1 MDLVLDIVLL
11 QHQTG
16 QVQTFLPI
24 MVQLF
29 LLQVVAVEQVIMKY
43 LKVLEEQV
51 VEPQVNKVDMA
62 VKQEVE
68 VDLVVD
74 NLEEDHIQVKLVE
87 EHALVEHLYVVEQH

>member
-1 MDLVLDIVLL
+1 MDLVLDTVLS

-16 QVQTFLPI
+16 LGQMLALI
-24 MVQLF
+24 MLQLF
-29 LLQVVAVEQVIMKY
+29 LLLVVAVEQVIMKY

-51 VEPQVNKVDMA
+51 VEPQVNKVDMV

-74 NLEEDHIQVKLVE
+74 NLEEDH
-87 EHALVEHLYVVEQH
+87 ALVERLYVVEQH

>member
-1 MDLVLDIVLL
+1 MDLVLDTVLL

-51 VEPQVNKVDMA
+51 VEPQVNKVDMV

>member
-74 NLEEDHIQVKLVE
+74 NQEEDHIQVKLVE